1 MDASPMPGL
10 CGCCETAASPTPLA
24 VDNLQGLAAVAY
36 RIGTY
41 ASFREAMLRALAQE
55 PALAAF
61 TARTDDD
68 PAITVLDLWAAV
80 ADVLTFYQERIA
92 NEAWLRTAVQR
103 DSVLRMVRLLDYQLR
118 PGLAAT
124 TRLAFTAETGATV
137 RIPVGLRV
145 MSTPGQDE
153 MPQIFETVEEITA
166 DSRLNRLAVLPP
178 PALVDPLAQ
187 GRLTAFLTSD
197 TPGWQAAK
205 ALMPKDKVVLFG
217 GTDGSPVGPPAFQ
230 PYGEVLGWAVP
241 NRVVAERAAWIAP
254 ADSGTELAFWARG
267 AAPRF
272 VAAVTPADPGAPEEK
287 EVQEVRIDGDR
298 FALVWTQPV
307 VKDVWTATTQ
317 ARVYRDKMRIFGHD
331 APAAYATVLAGNP
344 PVWGSISI
352 DFSLSVS
359 ASTSLPLDRVYKDL
373 AVGDELMIYEQSTSP
388 TPPSVLQVTGVSQ
401 GEEILD
407 GTPGTTFP
415 DNSLADQRPRGTVTR
430 VTLSKTLSI
439 ADRRNV
445 QVYWLKG
452 AAIPLWTGDF
462 PDLLTGG
469 SVYVPAVP
477 QDADATVVEIGRT
490 ISGKNLVPGVAIRP
504 TDIAPGRQ
512 VLLTDHTGVP
522 VAATV
527 TGCSVDT
534 FTGSDPNQN
543 QDFLRIDL
551 VSLSAIQL
559 ETRTAVLLGNVA
571 AATHGE
577 TVPGEI
583 LGDGNASI
591 PFQRFSLRKS
601 PLTYVP
607 SARTARG
614 ESALTLLANGER
626 WQEVASLYAQPSTA
640 RVFTA
645 RQADDGTTLL
655 QFGDGGTG
663 SRLPTGRGNVT
674 ATYRQ
679 GSGLAG
685 RLAAQQL
692 NILLDRP
699 VGLKAAANPSPT
711 EGGADPEVLD
721 HAQQAAPATVKTFGR
736 IVSLPDFELLAL
748 ESGEIAK
755 AWATWV
761 WDGLEKAAHLT
772 VAGQQGGIFSPD
784 ELQRLYSGLTSQRDP
799 NHPLM
804 LANFSRIPVVI
815 RATITVDADFVQAD
829 VQKAARAALLA
840 AFAFDAVDFAAPVHL
855 SEVYRILQDVAGVSF
870 VDVNRLHYKGFESWT
885 AAQLASRGA
894 TAAPV
899 QPRLRMFG
907 ARPLAGS
914 SGANDPFV
922 LASFGS
928 MPPSVLPAEQDYF
941 ADEPHDAI
949 LDALGGLS

>member
-1 MDASPMPGL
+1 MDTSPTPGL
-10 CGCCETAASPTPLA
+10 CGCCETAASPTPVA
-24 VDNLQGLAAVAY
+24 VDNLPGLAAVAY

-61 TARTDDD
+61 TARSDDD

-92 NEAWLRTAVQR
+92 NEVWLRTAVQR

-124 TRLAFTAETGATV
+124 TRLAFTAERGATV
-137 RIPVGLRV
+137 SIPVGLRV
-145 MSTPGQDE
+145 MSTPGQDQ
-153 MPQIFETVEEITA
+153 MPQIFETVEAITA

-178 PALVDPLAQ
+178 PVAVNPLAA
-187 GRLTAFLTSD
+187 GRLTVFLTSD
-197 TPGWQAAK
+197 TAGWQAAK

-217 GTDGSPVGPPAFQ
+217 GTDGPIGASLPFHT
-230 PYGEVLGWAVP
+230 YGEVVGLALP
-241 NRVVAERAAWIAP
+241 NRVVAARVPWAAANDVAADLAFLVSRTALPAASALAP
-254 ADSGTELAFWARG
+254 AD
-267 AAPRF
+267 PH
-272 VAAVTPADPGAPEEK
+272 APEEK
-287 EVQEVRIDGDR
+287 EVQEVQVDGDR
-298 FALVWTQPV
+298 FVLVWTQPV
-307 VKDVWTATTQ
+307 VKKVWTATTQ
-317 ARVYRDKMRIFGHD
+317 AQVYRDKMRVFGHD
-331 APAAYATVLAGNP
+331 APATYATVVQGDPPTWSSQSLNGCLALMAS
-344 PVWGSISI
+344 GSSP
-352 DFSLSVS
+352 LS
-359 ASTSLPLDRVYKDL
+359 LDRVYKDL
-373 AVGDELMIYEQSTSP
+373 VVGDELMIYAQNTLP
-388 TPPSVLQVTGVSQ
+388 TPPVVVQVTGVAQ
-401 GEEILD
+401 GEAVLGPEP
-407 GTPGTTFP
+407 PGG
-415 DNSLADQRPRGTVTR
+415 SLADQRPRGTVTQ
-430 VTLSKTLSI
+430 VTLSKTVAIDNL
-439 ADRRNV
+439 RNV
-445 QVYWLKG
+445 QIYWLKG
-452 AAIPLWTGDF
+452 SAIPLWTGDF

-469 SVYVPAVP
+469 SVYVPAVR

-534 FTGSDPNQN
+534 FTGADPKQT

-577 TVPGEI
+577 TVRGEI

-591 PFQRFSLRKS
+591 PFQRFPLRKS

-626 WQEVASLYAQPSTA
+626 WQEVASLYAQPATA

-655 QFGDGGTG
+655 QFGDGSTG
-663 SRLPTGRGNVT
+663 ARLPTGRGNVT

-699 VGLKAAANPSPT
+699 VGLKAAANPAPT

-721 HAQQAAPATVKTFGR
+721 AARQAAPATVKTFGR
-736 IVSLPDFELLAL
+736 IVSLLDFQLVAL

-761 WDGLEKAAHLT
+761 WDGLEKGVHLT
-772 VAGQQGGIFSPD
+772 VAGQLGGTFSPD
-784 ELQRLYSGLTSQRDP
+784 ELQRLYSGLTEQRDP
-799 NHPLM
+799 NHPLV
-804 LANFSRIPVVI
+804 LANFSRIPVVVQ
-815 RATITVDADFVQAD
+815 ATITVDADFVQAD

-840 AFAFDAVDFAAPVHL
+840 AFAFAAVDFAAPVHL
-855 SEVYRILQDVAGVSF
+855 SDVYAVLQDIAGVSF
-870 VDVNRLHYKGFESWT
+870 VDVGVLHYKGYESWT
-885 AAQLASRGA
+885 PAELAARGA

-899 QPRLRMFG
+899 QPRLRMFA

-914 SGANDPFV
+914 SAANDPFV
-922 LASFGS
+922 LARFGS
-928 MPPSVLPAEQDYF
+928 MPPSVLPAEQAYF
-941 ADEPHDAI
+941 ADEPHDAV
-949 LDALGGLS
+949 LGALGGLS